1 MNLYIINKVLYDYT
15 AGMCVIA
22 AESMGRCE
30 QLFMKEFG
38 WHDNDLYNQ
47 SLQNQSLQKE
57 FNEAPIKVI
66 ENINHPE
73 GIVSYVYGGG

>member
-1 MNLYIINKVLYDYT
+1 MNLYIINEVLSDYT
-15 AGMCVIA
+15 DGMCVIA
-22 AESMGRCE
+22 AESLARCE

-38 WHDNDLYNQ
+38 DSKSDYNKEQ
-47 SLQNQSLQKE
+47 TQKE
-57 FNEAPIKVI
+57 FNTAPIKVI